1 MLWIQKAQTVDKCE
15 KGSVTMAE
23 LTYKWAGDYL
33 IPDLT
38 IKVNDKPIGK
48 YGRMRLRYLQEHR
61 KGLYSVMLL
70 NGTLQDH
77 LAGIDEEAQVQMEC
91 MMKCCAERE
100 GISEELKARDPME
113 WVRRMNGIKAQA
125 EEIALSELVYE

>member
-33 IPDLT
+33 VPDLT
-38 IKVNDKPIGK
+38 IKVNDEPIGK
-48 YGRMRLRYLQEHR
+48 YGRMRLRYMQEHR

-77 LAGIDEEAQVQMEC
+77 LAEIDEAARERIERMVR
-91 MMKCCAERE
+91 CCVERE
-100 GISEELKARDPME
+100 GIDEELKARDPME
-113 WVRRMNGIKAQA
+113 WVRRMNGIRAQA
-125 EEIALSELVYE
+125 EESVLSELIYE

>member
-1 MLWIQKAQTVDKCE
+1 
-15 KGSVTMAE
+15 MAE

-33 IPDLT
+33 IPDLK
-38 IKVNDKPIGK
+38 IKGNNKLIGK
-48 YGRMRLRYLQEHR
+48 YGRMRLRYLQENR

-77 LAGIDEEAQVQMEC
+77 MAEIDEAARERMEC
-91 MMKCCAERE
+91 MVRYCAEQE
-100 GISEELKARDPME
+100 GTNEELKARDPMK

-125 EEIALSELVYE
+125 EEIVLSELVYV